1 MAKNIKVKFLTRVMA
16 ADAEGVAQAYSAGHE
31 AIISE
36 KTVAE
41 LDAATEKTGVT
52 YYEKISDIEIE
63 EAVATGKNASTAK
76 GATAKDAQK
85 APENTEAGKL

>member
-63 EAVATGKNASTAK
+63 EPAATGKNATNK

-85 APENTEAGKL
+85 TPENTEAGKL

>member
-52 YYEKISDIEIE
+52 YYEKISEIE
-63 EAVATGKNASTAK
+63 VGEPASTAKGATAK

-85 APENTEAGKL
+85 TPENTEAGKL